1 MIGKEYKHLSRK
13 DLLEMLIEQ
22 DAEIEQLQFDLQDA
36 KKRLKSRDINIKEAG
51 TIAEASF
58 ALNGVL
64 EATDAAAQQY
74 LENIKKCSEN
84 QEAEKEKILADAR
97 QQADDILA
105 QAQAQKELLMQE
117 ADDYWN
123 QLSGKLESFY
133 EEHHGL
139 RELVSGLSKKG
150 CQ

>member
-1 MIGKEYKHLSRK
+1 MISKEYKHLSRK

-22 DAEIEQLQFDLQDA
+22 DTEIEQLQFDLQDA

-105 QAQAQKELLMQE
+105 QAQAQKELIMQE

-123 QLSGKLESFY
+123 QLSEKLESFY
-133 EEHHGL
+133 EEHRGL